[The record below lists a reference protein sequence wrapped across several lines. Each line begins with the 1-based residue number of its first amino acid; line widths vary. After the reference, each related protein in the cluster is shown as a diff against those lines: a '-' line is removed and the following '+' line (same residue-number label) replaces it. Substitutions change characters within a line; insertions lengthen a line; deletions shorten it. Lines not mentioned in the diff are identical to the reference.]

1 MLVVGKEQLDGSGTS
16 VQDINK
22 FIKSFEMTQKMMKQL
37 KNNKGGMKKLMNGID
52 TNTLKNFKFQR
63 DLGTVLKI
71 PVTRNFNNILENLL
85 VIKLLLN
92 FLIYK
97 FLI

>member
-52 TNTLKNFKFQR
+52 TNALKNFKFQR

>member
-1 MLVVGKEQLDGSGTS
+1 MLVVDKEQLDGSGTS

-22 FIKSFEMTQKMMKQL
+22 FIKSFEMAQKMMKQL

-52 TNTLKNFKFQR
+52 MNSLKNFKGIQ
-63 DLGTVLKI
+63 GTVLKI
-71 PVTRNFNNILENLL
+71 PVTRNFNNMLGNLL

>member
-52 TNTLKNFKFQR
+52 TNALKNFKFQR

-71 PVTRNFNNILENLL
+71 PVIRNFNNILGNLL